1 MAKRMRGMRF
11 AAMLLICAIATQTH
25 ASTIT
30 VTNRNDGGPGSL
42 RHALHDAND
51 GDTISFAVTGTIT
64 LTSGGL
70 PITRNLTISGPRSD
84 QLSVDGNQALFVFG
98 VFPDKTT
105 AISGLSIN
113 NGQTGIWNEQ
123 GTLTVSN
130 CAVSSNS
137 GVGLYNDGTLTVSN
151 CVVSGNSGGGL
162 YNDHATSNVSNCI
175 VSGNSYGL
183 YNDASHLS
191 ASDNLTAPEYYALS
205 VNNCVISS
213 NSQFGIGN
221 NGILGPS
228 PPVERGNHRRDPVKI
243 YYHPVGIAPVTIENS
258 IIRDNSGPGVDNNS
272 GTVTIVNSTL
282 TGNHNPADQDS
293 GYGGGISTYGGKLPG
308 YLSVSNSTISGNSAF
323 YGGGGIASGSY
334 LTIVNST
341 ISGNSAGD
349 SGGGIATGG
358 PVQITNSTISDN
370 SAANSGGGIANGGHP
385 AAIANTTLSGNSASS
400 GGGIYN
406 VGQDGALEISN
417 TILNAGPLGEN
428 IVNNG
433 GTVTSHGYNVS
444 SDNGSGYLIGP
455 GDQINTDPL
464 LGPLQ
469 DNGGP
474 TLTHMLLPGSP
485 AIDAGD
491 PNFTPPPSRDQRG
504 PCFYRVF
511 GRRID
516 VGSVETQP
524 GPRCP
529 TPKPRPTPH

>member
-1 MAKRMRGMRF
+1 MGTRILGKCF
-11 AAMLLICAIATQTH
+11 AAVAGLLFCTIATQTH
-25 ASTIT
+25 AATIT
-30 VTNRNDGGPGSL
+30 VTNRNDGGTGSL
-42 RHALHDAND
+42 REALRNAHD
-51 GDTISFAVTGTIT
+51 GDTISFAVTGTIA

-70 PITRNLTISGPRSD
+70 PITKNLTISGPGAD
-84 QLSVDGNQALFVFG
+84 QLSIDGNQVLLVFG
-98 VFPDKTT
+98 IFPDKIA
-105 AISGLSIN
+105 AIGGLTIN

-175 VSGNSYGL
+175 VSGNLYGL

-258 IIRDNSGPGVDNNS
+258 MIRDNSGPGVDNNS

-308 YLSVSNSTISGNSAF
+308 YVSVSNSTISGNSAF
-323 YGGGGIASGSY
+323 YGGGGISSGFSG

-341 ISGNSAGD
+341 I
-349 SGGGIATGG
+349 
-358 PVQITNSTISDN
+358 
-370 SAANSGGGIANGGHP
+370 
-385 AAIANTTLSGNSASS
+385 SGNSASS

-433 GTVTSHGYNVS
+433 GMVTSHGYNVS

-464 LGPLQ
+464 RCKITAAPRSHTCYC
-469 DNGGP
+469 P
-474 TLTHMLLPGSP
+474 AARRLTRAIQILLRRHP
-485 AIDAGD
+485 AISAV
-491 PNFTPPPSRDQRG
+491 FASIEFLVVASMSAQSRHNRG
-504 PCFYRVF
+504 HGVRLQSHAQ
-511 GRRID
+511 RRIKRSEPD
-516 VGSVETQP
+516 A
-524 GPRCP
+524 
-529 TPKPRPTPH
+529 KIA